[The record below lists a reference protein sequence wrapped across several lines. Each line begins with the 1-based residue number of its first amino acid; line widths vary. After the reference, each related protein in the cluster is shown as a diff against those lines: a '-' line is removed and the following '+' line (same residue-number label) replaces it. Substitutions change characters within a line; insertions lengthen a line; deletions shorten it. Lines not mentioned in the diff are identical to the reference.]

1 MSQVLISAVLGL
13 LVIPLNISSVLANPN
28 YNNVSKKNNPIIKVQ
43 RPGQN
48 QNRIFE
54 QLNLTET
61 QTQKIIAIRN
71 QNQQEIRQSLQ
82 DLRNAQEELNTM
94 ITGKENDNQLRKKH
108 SEVLQLR
115 QELAELQFNTLLKIR
130 EVLTPEQLQQ
140 WSKLMQQRRES
151 RNNP

>member
-28 YNNVSKKNNPIIKVQ
+28 YNNVSEKFSQTIQVQ
-43 RPGQN
+43 RPGRN

-54 QLNLTET
+54 QLNLSDE
-61 QTQKIIAIRN
+61 QTKKIIGIREE
-71 QNQQEIRQSLQ
+71 NQQEIRQSLQ
-82 DLRNAQEELNTM
+82 NLRNVQEELNTM
-94 ITGKENDNQLRKKH
+94 ITGKGNDNQLRKKH

-130 EVLTPEQLQQ
+130 EVLTPQQLQQ

-151 RNNP
+151 LQ

>member
-13 LVIPLNISSVLANPN
+13 LVMPLTISSVLANPN
-28 YNNVSKKNNPIIKVQ
+28 YNNVSEKISQTIQVQ
-43 RPGQN
+43 RPGRN
-48 QNRIFE
+48 QNRVFE
-54 QLNLTET
+54 QLNLTEE
-61 QTQKIIAIRN
+61 QTEKIIAIRN

-94 ITGKENDNQLRKKH
+94 ITGRETDNQLRKKH
-108 SEVLQLR
+108 GEVLNLR

-130 EVLTPEQLQQ
+130 EVLTPEQLQE

-151 RNNP
+151 RNTP

>member
-28 YNNVSKKNNPIIKVQ
+28 YNNVSEKFSQTIQVQ
-43 RPGQN
+43 RPGRN

-54 QLNLTET
+54 QLNLTDE
-61 QTQKIIAIRN
+61 QTKKIIGIREE
-71 QNQQEIRQSLQ
+71 NQQEIRQSLQ
-82 DLRNAQEELNTM
+82 NLRNVQEELNTM
-94 ITGKENDNQLRKKH
+94 ITGKGNDNQLRKKH

-130 EVLTPEQLQQ
+130 EVLTPQQLQQ

-151 RNNP
+151 LQ